1 MAIMCLS
8 HLFKKLRAK
17 IMNPNAMGDFKT
29 DMVTFLVLL
38 KKEFPP

>member
-17 IMNPNAMGDFKT
+17 IMNPNAMGDLKT
-29 DMVTFLVLL
+29 DMVAFLVLL
-38 KKEFPP
+38 EKKIPP